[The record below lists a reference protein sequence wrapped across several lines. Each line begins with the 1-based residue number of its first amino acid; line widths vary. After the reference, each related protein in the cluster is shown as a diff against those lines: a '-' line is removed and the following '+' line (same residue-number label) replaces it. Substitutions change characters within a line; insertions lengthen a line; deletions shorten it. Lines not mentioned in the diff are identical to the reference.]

1 MKEILKNAKKIR
13 NILIYFIDNE
23 LKKSAKKNN
32 NILIDSKT
40 PKELSKQYQQ
50 FSNYRMDITETYN
63 GSQVDTVNFTN
74 YFHVAVSY
82 TQFNNKYNVSYENK
96 NYEKVN
102 SNNIVGKYV
111 DDIHNKKK
119 FKYEN
124 EKNSYKDLPI
134 DSNKKRIIGDKKFNH
149 KRKTLLSSIEIP
161 QKVIIP
167 FDENNS
173 DGLNNK
179 KNMNKLENENKVNNN
194 ETVCV
199 NKKRKLK
206 VNYYENKLKKY
217 CSNLIILKRKK
228 ISKKQVETKSPPIKF
243 KQKDL
248 KKNFSLT
255 KERNEQ
261 TLIETPNIKK
271 SKDSKEKTET
281 KQINSKTNH
290 RKQVQKTK
298 EKLLKIPE
306 KKSTHKRMRA
316 QSIKDTNLLL
326 KVVKNLHR
334 RNASPKKL
342 HKQLTTQQH
351 NDSKNKEIISQK
363 IARKERD
370 KNLEDVNEVKKMI
383 SGSIRSKRKIFAP
396 EKTSIKWSNKA
407 FQTGNKFNF
416 GEQLRSIRRP
426 LYKRA
431 NTINKVNNIFHFKGN
446 ELKFKENN

>member
-1 MKEILKNAKKIR
+1 
-13 NILIYFIDNE
+13 
-23 LKKSAKKNN
+23 
-32 NILIDSKT
+32 
-40 PKELSKQYQQ
+40 
-50 FSNYRMDITETYN
+50 
-63 GSQVDTVNFTN
+63 
-74 YFHVAVSY
+74 
-82 TQFNNKYNVSYENK
+82 
-96 NYEKVN
+96 
-102 SNNIVGKYV
+102 
-111 DDIHNKKK
+111 
-119 FKYEN
+119 
-124 EKNSYKDLPI
+124 
-134 DSNKKRIIGDKKFNH
+134 
-149 KRKTLLSSIEIP
+149 
-161 QKVIIP
+161 VIIP

-342 HKQLTTQQH
+342 QKQLTTQQH

-416 GEQLRSIRRP
+416 GEHPRSIRRP

>member
-13 NILIYFIDNE
+13 NILIYFIDTE
-23 LKKSAKKNN
+23 LKKNAKKNN
-32 NILIDSKT
+32 NILIDSKS
-40 PKELSKQYQQ
+40 PKELSKQYQK
-50 FSNYRMDITETYN
+50 FSDYRMEIIETYN
-63 GSQVDTVNFTN
+63 GSQMNTNIYNN

-82 TQFNNKYNVSYENK
+82 SQFNNKYNVSYENK

-111 DDIHNKKK
+111 DDMHNQKK

-124 EKNSYKDLPI
+124 EKNSYNDLPK
-134 DSNKKRIIGDKKFNH
+134 DNNKKRIIGDKKFNH
-149 KRKTLLSSIEIP
+149 KRKTLYSSIEIP

-179 KNMNKLENENKVNNN
+179 KNMSKFDNDNKINNN
-194 ETVCV
+194 ETVCA

-217 CSNLIILKRKK
+217 CSNLIILKKKK
-228 ISKKQVETKSPPIKF
+228 ISKKSIEPKSPPIKF
-243 KQKDL
+243 RQKDI
-248 KKNFSLT
+248 KKNYTLT
-255 KERNEQ
+255 KENEQ
-261 TLIETPNIKK
+261 IIETPNIKK
-271 SKDSKEKTET
+271 SKDSKEKTDS
-281 KQINSKTNH
+281 KQINSKTQH
-290 RKQVQKTK
+290 RKQNQKAK
-298 EKLLKIPE
+298 EKLWKIPE
-306 KKSTHKRMRA
+306 KKQTHKRTRA

-326 KVVKNLHR
+326 KVVKNLHK

-342 HKQLTTQQH
+342 QKQLTTQQH

-396 EKTSIKWSNKA
+396 EKATIKWSNKA
-407 FQTGNKFNF
+407 FQMGNKFNF
-416 GEQLRSIRRP
+416 GEQPRSLRRP

-431 NTINKVNNIFHFKGN
+431 NTINKVNNVFHFKGN
-446 ELKFKENN
+446 ELKFKENI

>member
-13 NILIYFIDNE
+13 NILIYFIDTE
-23 LKKSAKKNN
+23 LKKNAKKNN
-32 NILIDSKT
+32 NILIDSKS
-40 PKELSKQYQQ
+40 PKELSKQYQK
-50 FSNYRMDITETYN
+50 FSDYRMEIIETYN
-63 GSQVDTVNFTN
+63 GSQMNTNIYNN

-82 TQFNNKYNVSYENK
+82 SQFNNKYNVSYENK

-102 SNNIVGKYV
+102 SNTNIVGKYV
-111 DDIHNKKK
+111 DDMHNQKR

-124 EKNSYKDLPI
+124 EKNSYNDLPK
-134 DSNKKRIIGDKKFNH
+134 DNNKKRIIGDKKFNH
-149 KRKTLLSSIEIP
+149 KRKSLYSSIEIP
-161 QKVIIP
+161 QKVITP

-179 KNMNKLENENKVNNN
+179 KNMSKFDNDNKINNN

-217 CSNLIILKRKK
+217 CSNLIILKKKK
-228 ISKKQVETKSPPIKF
+228 ISKKSIEPKSPPIKF
-243 KQKDL
+243 RQKDI
-248 KKNFSLT
+248 KKNYTLT
-255 KERNEQ
+255 D
-261 TLIETPNIKK
+261 TPNIKK
-271 SKDSKEKTET
+271 SKDSKEKTES
-281 KQINSKTNH
+281 KQINSKTQH
-290 RKQVQKTK
+290 RKQNQKAK
-298 EKLLKIPE
+298 EKLWKIPE
-306 KKSTHKRMRA
+306 KKQTHKRTRA

-326 KVVKNLHR
+326 KVVKNLHK

-342 HKQLTTQQH
+342 QKQLTTQQH

-383 SGSIRSKRKIFAP
+383 SGNIRSKRKIFAA
-396 EKTSIKWSNKA
+396 EKATIKWSNKA
-407 FQTGNKFNF
+407 FQMGNKFNF
-416 GEQLRSIRRP
+416 GEQPRSLRRP

-431 NTINKVNNIFHFKGN
+431 NTINKVNNVFHFKGN
-446 ELKFKENN
+446 ELKFKENI

>member
-13 NILIYFIDNE
+13 NILIYFIDTE
-23 LKKSAKKNN
+23 LKKNAKKNN
-32 NILIDSKT
+32 NILIDSKS
-40 PKELSKQYQQ
+40 PKELSKQYQK
-50 FSNYRMDITETYN
+50 FSDYRMEIIETYN
-63 GSQVDTVNFTN
+63 GSQMNTNIYNN

-82 TQFNNKYNVSYENK
+82 SQFNNKYNVSYENK

-111 DDIHNKKK
+111 DDMHNQKK

-124 EKNSYKDLPI
+124 EKNSYNDLPK
-134 DSNKKRIIGDKKFNH
+134 DNNKKRIIGDKKFNH
-149 KRKTLLSSIEIP
+149 KRKTLYSSIEIP

-179 KNMNKLENENKVNNN
+179 KNMSKLENENKVNNN
-194 ETVCV
+194 ETVCA

-217 CSNLIILKRKK
+217 CSNLIILKKK
-228 ISKKQVETKSPPIKF
+228 KTPKKPIEPKSPPIKF
-243 KQKDL
+243 RQKDI
-248 KKNFSLT
+248 KKNHTLT
-255 KERNEQ
+255 NEQ
-261 TLIETPNIKK
+261 IIETPNIKK
-271 SKDSKEKTET
+271 SKDSKEKTES
-281 KQINSKTNH
+281 KQINSKTQH
-290 RKQVQKTK
+290 RKQNQKAK
-298 EKLLKIPE
+298 EKLWKIPE
-306 KKSTHKRMRA
+306 KKQTHKRTRA

-326 KVVKNLHR
+326 KVVKNLHK

-342 HKQLTTQQH
+342 QKQLTTQQH

-383 SGSIRSKRKIFAP
+383 SGSIRSKRKIFAA
-396 EKTSIKWSNKA
+396 EKATIKWSNKA
-407 FQTGNKFNF
+407 FQMGNKFNF
-416 GEQLRSIRRP
+416 GEQPRSLRRP

-431 NTINKVNNIFHFKGN
+431 NTINKVNNVFHFKGN
-446 ELKFKENN
+446 ELKFKENI

>member
-13 NILIYFIDNE
+13 NILIYFIDTE
-23 LKKSAKKNN
+23 LKKNAKKNN
-32 NILIDSKT
+32 NILIDSKS
-40 PKELSKQYQQ
+40 PKELSKQYQK
-50 FSNYRMDITETYN
+50 FSDYRMEIIETYN
-63 GSQVDTVNFTN
+63 GSQMNTNIYNN

-82 TQFNNKYNVSYENK
+82 SQFNNKYNVSYENK

-111 DDIHNKKK
+111 DDMHNQKK

-124 EKNSYKDLPI
+124 EKNSYNDLPK
-134 DSNKKRIIGDKKFNH
+134 DNNKKRIIGDKKFNH
-149 KRKTLLSSIEIP
+149 KRKTLYSSIEIP

-179 KNMNKLENENKVNNN
+179 KNMSKFDNDNKINNN
-194 ETVCV
+194 ETVCA

-217 CSNLIILKRKK
+217 CSNLIILKKKK
-228 ISKKQVETKSPPIKF
+228 ISKKSIEPKSPPIKF
-243 KQKDL
+243 RQKDI
-248 KKNFSLT
+248 KKNFTLT
-255 KERNEQ
+255 
-261 TLIETPNIKK
+261 ETPNIKK
-271 SKDSKEKTET
+271 SKDSKEKTES
-281 KQINSKTNH
+281 KQINSKTQH
-290 RKQVQKTK
+290 RKQNQKAK
-298 EKLLKIPE
+298 EKLWKIPE
-306 KKSTHKRMRA
+306 KKQTHKRTRA

-326 KVVKNLHR
+326 KVVKNLHK

-342 HKQLTTQQH
+342 QKQLTTQQH

-383 SGSIRSKRKIFAP
+383 SGSIRSKRKIFAA
-396 EKTSIKWSNKA
+396 EKATIKWSNKA
-407 FQTGNKFNF
+407 FQMGNKFNF
-416 GEQLRSIRRP
+416 GEQPRSLRRP

-431 NTINKVNNIFHFKGN
+431 NTINKVNNVFHFKGN
-446 ELKFKENN
+446 ELKFKENI

>member
-13 NILIYFIDNE
+13 NILIYFIDTE
-23 LKKSAKKNN
+23 LKKNAKKNN
-32 NILIDSKT
+32 NILIDSKS
-40 PKELSKQYQQ
+40 PKELSKQYQK
-50 FSNYRMDITETYN
+50 FSDYRMEIIETYN
-63 GSQVDTVNFTN
+63 GSQMNTNIYNN

-82 TQFNNKYNVSYENK
+82 SQFNNKYNVSYENK

-111 DDIHNKKK
+111 DDMHNQKK

-124 EKNSYKDLPI
+124 EKNSYNDLPK
-134 DSNKKRIIGDKKFNH
+134 DNNKKRIIGDKKFNN
-149 KRKTLLSSIEIP
+149 KRKTLYSSIEIP

-179 KNMNKLENENKVNNN
+179 KNMSKFDNDNKINNN
-194 ETVCV
+194 ETVCA

-217 CSNLIILKRKK
+217 CSNLIILKKK
-228 ISKKQVETKSPPIKF
+228 KTPKKPIEPKSPPIKF
-243 KQKDL
+243 RQKDI
-248 KKNFSLT
+248 KKNYTLT
-255 KERNEQ
+255 KENEQ
-261 TLIETPNIKK
+261 IIETPNIKK
-271 SKDSKEKTET
+271 SKDSKEKTES
-281 KQINSKTNH
+281 KQINSKTQH
-290 RKQVQKTK
+290 RKQNQKAK
-298 EKLLKIPE
+298 EKLWKIPE
-306 KKSTHKRMRA
+306 KKQTHKRTRA

-326 KVVKNLHR
+326 KVVKNLHK

-342 HKQLTTQQH
+342 QKQLTTQQH

-383 SGSIRSKRKIFAP
+383 SGSIRSKRKIFAA
-396 EKTSIKWSNKA
+396 EKATIKWSNKA
-407 FQTGNKFNF
+407 FQMGNKFNF
-416 GEQLRSIRRP
+416 GEQPRSLRRP

-431 NTINKVNNIFHFKGN
+431 NTINKVNNVFHFKGN
-446 ELKFKENN
+446 ELKFKENI

>member
-13 NILIYFIDNE
+13 NILIYFIDTE
-23 LKKSAKKNN
+23 LKKNAKKNN
-32 NILIDSKT
+32 NILIDSKS
-40 PKELSKQYQQ
+40 PKELSKQYQK
-50 FSNYRMDITETYN
+50 FSDYRMEIIETYN
-63 GSQVDTVNFTN
+63 GSQMNTNIYNN

-82 TQFNNKYNVSYENK
+82 SQFNNKYNVSYENK

-111 DDIHNKKK
+111 DDMHNQKK

-124 EKNSYKDLPI
+124 EKNSYNDLPK
-134 DSNKKRIIGDKKFNH
+134 DNNKKRIIGDKKFNH
-149 KRKTLLSSIEIP
+149 KRKTLYSSIEIP

-179 KNMNKLENENKVNNN
+179 KNMSKFDNDNKINNN
-194 ETVCV
+194 ETVCA

-217 CSNLIILKRKK
+217 CSNLIILKKKK
-228 ISKKQVETKSPPIKF
+228 ILKKSIEPKSPPTKF
-243 KQKDL
+243 KQKDI
-248 KKNFSLT
+248 KKNFTLT
-255 KERNEQ
+255 
-261 TLIETPNIKK
+261 ETPNIKK
-271 SKDSKEKTET
+271 SKDSKEKTES
-281 KQINSKTNH
+281 KQINSKTQH
-290 RKQVQKTK
+290 RKQNQKAK
-298 EKLLKIPE
+298 EKLWKIPE
-306 KKSTHKRMRA
+306 KKQTHKRTRA

-326 KVVKNLHR
+326 KVVKNLHK

-342 HKQLTTQQH
+342 QKQLTTQQH

-396 EKTSIKWSNKA
+396 EKATIKWSNKA
-407 FQTGNKFNF
+407 FQMGNKFNF
-416 GEQLRSIRRP
+416 GEQPRSLRRP

-431 NTINKVNNIFHFKGN
+431 NTINKVNNVFHFKGN
-446 ELKFKENN
+446 ELKFKENI